1 MSRMPLEGPRQ
12 GEIVN
17 LTDRR
22 AGPSRRGQIEL
33 LASKGPDGILH
44 ELSQLEPGH
53 ATPRAQPEQPLLP
66 HLVMPAHHDVRA
78 GDVNL
83 RRLHATLAA
92 AADAGRRILAN
103 SC

>member
-1 MSRMPLEGPRQ
+1 
-12 GEIVN
+12 
-17 LTDRR
+17 
-22 AGPSRRGQIEL
+22 
-33 LASKGPDGILH
+33 
-44 ELSQLEPGH
+44 
-53 ATPRAQPEQPLLP
+53 LP